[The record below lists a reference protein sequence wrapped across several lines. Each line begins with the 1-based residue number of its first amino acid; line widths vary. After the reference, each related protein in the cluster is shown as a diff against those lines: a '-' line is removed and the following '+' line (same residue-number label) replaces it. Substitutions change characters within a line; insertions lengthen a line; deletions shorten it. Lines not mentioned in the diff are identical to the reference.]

1 MLTATP
7 INVWI
12 TTDNVGHPAQ
22 GTPPVD
28 GIYVDEPWVVMRW
41 DEVDQIVHSEWKA
54 FANSSELRAALLR
67 GIDAIRDHRARG
79 YLTDTRKVK
88 VIIRSDQEWI
98 KETWFPL
105 AIAAGLKR
113 IAVVTATRGLGKVTV
128 EEVVGLGDEQG
139 LISKTFESVEAGRRW
154 IAELPVRA

>member
-1 MLTATP
+1 MATP
-7 INVWI
+7 MNVSV
-12 TTDNVGHPAQ
+12 TTDSVGHPALS
-22 GTPPVD
+22 TPPTD
-28 GIYVDEPWVVMRW
+28 GIYVDESWVLMCW
-41 DEVDQIVHSEWKA
+41 DEVHQVVHSEWKA

-67 GIDAIRDHRARG
+67 GIDATRDHRARG

-113 IAVVTATRGLGKVTV
+113 IAVVTATHGLGKVTV
-128 EEVVGLGDEQG
+128 EEVVGLADEQG
-139 LISKTFESVEAGRRW
+139 LMSKAFGSVEAGRRW

>member
-1 MLTATP
+1 MLMATP
-7 INVWI
+7 MTVCI
-12 TTDNVGHPAQ
+12 TTANVGHPAL

-28 GIYVDEPWVVMRW
+28 GIYVDEPWVLMRW
-41 DEVDQIVHSEWKA
+41 DGVHHVVHSEWKA
-54 FANSSELRAALLR
+54 FANSAELRAALLR

-88 VIIRSDQEWI
+88 VIVRSDQEWI
-98 KETWFPL
+98 KQTWFPL

-128 EEVVGLGDEQG
+128 EEVVGLADGQG
-139 LISKTFESVEAGRRW
+139 LLSRTFGSVESGRRW
-154 IAELPVRA
+154 IAELPIRA

>member
-7 INVWI
+7 MIVCI
-12 TTDNVGHPAQ
+12 TTDIVGDPALS
-22 GTPPVD
+22 TPPVD
-28 GIYVDEPWVVMRW
+28 GAYVDEPWVVIRW
-41 DEVDQIVHSEWKA
+41 DGVHQIVHSEWKA

-88 VIIRSDQEWI
+88 VIIRTDQEWI

-139 LISKTFESVEAGRRW
+139 LISKTFGSVEAGRRW

>member
-7 INVWI
+7 MIVCI
-12 TTDNVGHPAQ
+12 TTDNVGDPALS
-22 GTPPVD
+22 TPPVD
-28 GIYVDEPWVVMRW
+28 GIYVDEPWVLMRW
-41 DEVDQIVHSEWKA
+41 DGVHHIVHSEWKA

-67 GIDAIRDHRARG
+67 GIDAVRDHRARG

-88 VIIRSDQEWI
+88 VIVRTDQEWI

-105 AIAAGLKR
+105 AIAAGVKR

-154 IAELPVRA
+154 LAELPVRV